1 MLPFSPE
8 QFFEVFRQYNEA
20 VWPFQIVLK
29 VLAAAVAV
37 LLLRPQRWSNEAI
50 AAALAFLWGWMGVVY
65 HLLHFSSIDPAA
77 NWFAALFLVQ
87 ALVFVWEGV
96 VRRRMRFEPAHGARF
111 VAGAALIVYPLL
123 VYPQLSGLLGHYYPA
138 APTFGLPCPTTIF
151 TVGVLVFL
159 APPYPRRVLVVPILW
174 CILGTAAVFLL
185 EMPEDLGLAAA
196 AIVGAALLLR
206 KQAASWWRRGV

>member
-8 QFFEVFRQYNEA
+8 QFFEVFRHYNEA

-50 AAALAFLWGWMGVVY
+50 AAVLALLWGWMGLAY
-65 HLLHFSSIDPAA
+65 HLLHFSGINPAA
-77 NWFAALFLVQ
+77 TVFAGLCLAQ
-87 ALVFVWEGV
+87 ALLFAWEGL
-96 VRRRMRFEPAHGARF
+96 VRRRMRFEQAHGVRF
-111 VAGAALIVYPLL
+111 AAGATLIVYALL
-123 VYPQLSGLLGHYYPA
+123 VYPQLSGLLGHHYPA

-159 APPYPRRVLVVPILW
+159 APPYPRSVLVLPILW
-174 CILGTAAVFLL
+174 CIVGATAVFLL
-185 EMPEDLGLAAA
+185 GMPEDLGLIIAGM
-196 AIVGAALLLR
+196 VGVVLLTR
-206 KQAASWWRRGV
+206 HQAAFRWGRGV